1 MLVLRKSS
9 TNYIATHKAAYS
21 ARGAVLLGRCP
32 KPCKGRCPLTPPKDE
47 ALGNPAFA
55 RNKRGPKC
63 DESYAL
69 LSISVPFFSA

>member
-1 MLVLRKSS
+1 MGGVEFRL
-9 TNYIATHKAAYS
+9 YF
-21 ARGAVLLGRCP
+21 
-32 KPCKGRCPLTPPKDE
+32 CKGRCPLTPPKDE